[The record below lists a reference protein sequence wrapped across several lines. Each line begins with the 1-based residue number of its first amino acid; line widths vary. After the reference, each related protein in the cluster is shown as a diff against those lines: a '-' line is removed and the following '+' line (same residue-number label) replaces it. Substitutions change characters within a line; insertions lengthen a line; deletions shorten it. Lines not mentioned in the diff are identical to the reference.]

1 MTSSQMRLIRTAVT
15 GGLLVLLLAGGAD
28 AAAPSR
34 AREPLINVF
43 PDFERGLVI
52 LQNTSLDS
60 YCTPDGV
67 DWEEAVIQ
75 WNEEVQ
81 EWIDGGQQGPEPPFP
96 PDPPSGFP
104 GG

>member
-1 MTSSQMRLIRTAVT
+1 
-15 GGLLVLLLAGGAD
+15 
-28 AAAPSR
+28 
-34 AREPLINVF
+34 
-43 PDFERGLVI
+43 VI

-60 YCTPDGV
+60 YCTPDVV